1 MPGGALSANHGTTP
15 TREEPMSNVLR
26 PDRCRRLVVW
36 LLLSSGLAGCTT
48 WEVQELTPQQVITE
62 MKPTRIRVTR
72 TDSARLVLVRPQVT
86 GDSVIGSVPGRRM
99 TIPLSEVTGIS
110 VQKSNPLGT
119 VALVLGLLAAAGLA
133 LVSIAMSGNYE

>member
-1 MPGGALSANHGTTP
+1 
-15 TREEPMSNVLR
+15 
-26 PDRCRRLVVW
+26 VVW